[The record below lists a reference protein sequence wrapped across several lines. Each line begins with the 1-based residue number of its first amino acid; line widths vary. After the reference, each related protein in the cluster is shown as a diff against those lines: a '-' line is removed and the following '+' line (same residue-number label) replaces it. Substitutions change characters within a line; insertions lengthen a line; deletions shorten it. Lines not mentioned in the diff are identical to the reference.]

1 MNVTNDAAVLLQL
14 AHDLWAARSDF
25 RRDRR
30 RNKRYTYGRQWE
42 DSVTVDGRVM
52 TEEQYIR
59 SLGNVPLTN
68 NLIRRLVRSVLGV
81 FRNRGRWPVCHPVLE
96 ADRNRAELLTH
107 LLHVNAHTNRLAEL
121 YARSMEEFLIS
132 GCVVHRKW
140 YGRRAGQIGCWTDS
154 VDPEAFFMDTS
165 GTDCRVWD
173 VRAVGQL
180 HDIPLEDVIAAFT
193 TDTISEAYLRDIYAG
208 CSGESWYMAQWGA
221 GDTEKAFL
229 SPTSPSLCRVIEVWR
244 RENDSHWLCHDTENG
259 ACYRV
264 ECEDYERLVM
274 AENRRRVREGRGSLE
289 CRRVSNHR
297 WRYYYLSP
305 NGTVLASG
313 DSPYQRYGH
322 PYVVKAY
329 PYIDGEVH
337 SFVADIIDQQRYT
350 NRLVTLND
358 WMMRASAKGVLLFPE
373 DALGRGMSLEDVADQ
388 WSRFNGVIPYRP
400 RPGVPLPQQVSGSVG
415 NLGITELLSVQMK
428 MLEDIS
434 GVNAALQGRLD
445 GGSVSGT
452 LFNQQTQ
459 NSLTS
464 LLDILESFDA
474 FILEAAYRDAEN
486 ICRFGVPVSSGDD
499 NVGEG
504 YFDNFSYD
512 VHLQNPLQCH
522 EEK

>member
-1 MNVTNDAAVLLQL
+1 MNITHEGAELLQL
-14 AHDLWAARSDF
+14 AHDLWTARSDF

-42 DSVTVDGRVM
+42 DPVTVDGRVM
-52 TEEQYIR
+52 TEAQYIQ

-81 FRNRGRWPVCHPVLE
+81 FRNRGHQAVCHPLLE
-96 ADRNRAELLTH
+96 ADRNRAELLTK
-107 LLHVNAHTNRLAEL
+107 LLHTNAHTNRLDEL

-132 GCVVHRKW
+132 GCIVHRKW
-140 YGRRAGQIGCWTDS
+140 YGHREGRSGCWTDS
-154 VDPEAFFMDTS
+154 VDPESFFMDAS
-165 GTDCRVWD
+165 ATDYRSWD

-180 HDIPLEDVIAAFT
+180 HDLPIDDLIAAFA
-193 TDTISEAYLRDIYAG
+193 TDYASETRLRDIYAG
-208 CSGESWYMAQWGA
+208 CTGESWYMAQWGT
-221 GDTEKAFL
+221 GDLEKAFL
-229 SPTSPSLCRVIEVWR
+229 NPSAPSLCRVIEVWR
-244 RENDSHWLCHDTENG
+244 RENDTHWLCHDTATG
-259 ACYRV
+259 
-264 ECEDYERLVM
+264 ECHRIECDDYENLM
-274 AENRRRVREGRGSLE
+274 TENRRRLREGRAPIE
-289 CRRVSNHR
+289 YRRVNAHR

-305 NGTVLASG
+305 NGMVLTSG
-313 DSPYQRYGH
+313 DSPYHRFGH
-322 PYVVKAY
+322 PYVIKAY

-350 NRLVTLND
+350 NRLITLND

-400 RPGVPLPQQVSGSVG
+400 RPGIPLPQQVSGSVG

-445 GGSVSGT
+445 SGSVSGT

-464 LLDILESFDA
+464 LLDLLESFDT
-474 FILEAAYRDAEN
+474 FVLDAAGRDAEN
-486 ICRFGVPVSSGDD
+486 ICCFGIPIASGS
-499 NVGEG
+499 NTVGEG

-512 VHLQNPLQCH
+512 IHLQNPLPCH

>member
-1 MNVTNDAAVLLQL
+1 MNVTPEAATLLQL
-14 AHDLWAARSDF
+14 ARDLWVARSDF

-30 RNKRYTYGRQWE
+30 RNKRYTYGRQW
-42 DSVTVDGRVM
+42 DDLVTVDGCVM
-52 TEEQYIR
+52 TEEQYIQ

-81 FRNRGRWPVCHPVLE
+81 YRNRGRQPVCYPMSE
-96 ADRNRAELLTH
+96 SDRPRAELLTR
-107 LLHVNAHTNRLAEL
+107 LLHANAHTNRLTEI

-140 YGRRAGQIGCWTDS
+140 YGHREGRTGCWTDS
-154 VDPEAFFMDTS
+154 VDPDSFFMDAS
-165 GTDCRVWD
+165 ATDCRAWD
-173 VRAVGQL
+173 VHAVGQL
-180 HDIPLEDVIAAFT
+180 HDLAPDELIAAFA
-193 TDTISEAYLRDIYAG
+193 TDAASEARLRDIYAG
-208 CSGESWYMAQWGA
+208 CSGESWYMGQWGA
-221 GDTEKAFL
+221 GDMEKAFL
-229 SPTSPSLCRVIEVWR
+229 SPSSPSLCRVIEIWR
-244 RENDSHWLCHDTENG
+244 RENDTHWLCHDTAIG
-259 ACYRV
+259 DCRRV
-264 ECEDYERLVM
+264 ECDDYERLVM
-274 AENRRRVREGRGSLE
+274 AENRRRLREGRGLLE
-289 CRRVSNHR
+289 CRRVSAHR

-305 NGTVLASG
+305 NGAVLAEG
-313 DSPYQRYGH
+313 DSPYRRFGH
-322 PYVVKAY
+322 PYVIKAY

-373 DALGRGMSLEDVADQ
+373 DSLGRGMSLDDVADQ
-388 WSRFNGVIPYRP
+388 WSRFNGIIPYRP

-434 GVNAALQGRLD
+434 GVNAALQGKLD
-445 GGSVSGT
+445 SGSVSGT

-474 FILEAAYRDAEN
+474 FVLDAACRDADN
-486 ICRFGVPVSSGDD
+486 ICRFGASVTEGA
-499 NVGEG
+499 GEN

-512 VHLQNPLQCH
+512 IHLQ
-522 EEK
+522 